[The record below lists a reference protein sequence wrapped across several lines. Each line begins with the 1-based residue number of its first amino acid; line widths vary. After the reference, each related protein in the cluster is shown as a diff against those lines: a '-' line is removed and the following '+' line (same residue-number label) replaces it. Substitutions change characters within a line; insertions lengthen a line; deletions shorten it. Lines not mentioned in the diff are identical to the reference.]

1 MVALQNNISTAPLH
15 IGGATAQTGHA
26 ATLIQK
32 CASTGFKGL
41 NRVML
46 LRLDTEELEAVKDE
60 TTTAE
65 IRLAM
70 VAKALNLTQTKAA
83 EVLEPLAFNSDLE
96 EKKAMLESE
105 AFEDILTDARKNE
118 RKGLLS
124 DLQDETDGDVEELRT
139 LLKTFLVKPKDAKKK
154 SKLAVQVWPK
164 PGEAPSADE
173 FARLQP
179 PGARVWNDPVLQSHQ
194 VFYKGSSCSRALRM
208 HSPYCAATE
217 VTQWAWSNHLATHS
231 TDEAPKGLFDA
242 GRWASQASFGTSCI

>member
-1 MVALQNNISTAPLH
+1 
-15 IGGATAQTGHA
+15 
-26 ATLIQK
+26 
-32 CASTGFKGL
+32 
-41 NRVML
+41 ML
-46 LRLDTEELEAVKDE
+46 CRLDKEELEAVKDE
-60 TTTAE
+60 TTAAE

-83 EVLEPLAFNSDLE
+83 EVLELAFNSEME

-118 RKGLLS
+118 RKGPLS
-124 DLQDETDGDVEELRT
+124 DLQDETVGDVEELGT

-154 SKLAVQVWPK
+154 SKLAVKVWPK

-179 PGARVWNDPVLQSHQ
+179 PGRHRYQ
-194 VFYKGSSCSRALRM
+194 VFHEGSSCSRALRM

-217 VTQWAWSNHLATHS
+217 VTQ
-231 TDEAPKGLFDA
+231 
-242 GRWASQASFGTSCI
+242 